1 MSTQRNFIRQT
12 ISNTPGS
19 AGGFTL
25 STPVSGF
32 LGLEAGDDGL
42 SFDLK
47 ITEGTSSE
55 ARTGCVYT
63 HGTTSLT
70 RGTLEKSTTGAAV
83 NFTSA
88 AIVSVVATAA
98 SGTRWD
104 SAGLVLVTGTDA
116 NTTLVPDTTTNVDL
130 SAFTADRDYTL
141 PTNAIVGQEVELL
154 ISAGSSTR
162 KVNWYTGAGQT
173 LAYGGGV
180 VAAASLITSFFIPG
194 ENPRVKYLGGNKW
207 TTVRDGRIPC
217 SGGYSIT
224 SGSAATGVGGTIY
237 LLTSFPSATATAS
250 TLVGFVA
257 SGGQV
262 TTRRAGVYD
271 VVSSYATG
279 SSVLDAKFA
288 AAFVYVNGTIAARN
302 QMAAGAAGAGY
313 RFVGWQGNIATGQTI
328 DGRVRA
334 EDSNMGV
341 TATETYWFA
350 TEVL

>member
-1 MSTQRNFIRQT
+1 VSAQRNFIRQT
-12 ISNTPGS
+12 ISNTPGV

-25 STPVSGF
+25 STAVSGF

-63 HGTTSLT
+63 HGSTSLT

-104 SAGLVLVTGTDA
+104 SAGLVLATGADA
-116 NTTLVPDTTTNVDL
+116 NTTLVPDTTTNIDL
-130 SAFTADRDYTL
+130 STFTADRDYTL
-141 PTNAIVGQEVELL
+141 PTNAAVGQEVELL
-154 ISAGSSTR
+154 ISVGSSTR

-173 LAYGGGV
+173 LAYGGVV
-180 VAAASLITSFFIPG
+180 VAAASLITSFFISG

-237 LLTSFPSATATAS
+237 LLTAFPSAAATAKTS
-250 TLVGFVA
+250 VGFVA

-262 TTRRAGVYD
+262 TTRRAGVYSG
-271 VVSSYATG
+271 VSSYASG
-279 SSVLDAKFA
+279 SSLVSAKYAGVFM
-288 AAFVYVNGTIAARN
+288 YVNGAIVARN
-302 QMAAGAAGAGY
+302 QFAAGASGAGY
-313 RFVGWQGNIATGQTI
+313 RFVGWEDNVAAGQTI

-334 EDSNMGV
+334 EENNMGV
-341 TATETYWFA
+341 TATETYWFV
-350 TEVL
+350 TEKL